1 MQKQIFL
8 IGLLFTLFPLT
19 AMAEGHPSLESRA
32 TTLQIV
38 TEAGQMQSV
47 SGLLALT
54 IIPAVPAKHQQKE
67 DPKAIADELALG
79 GTIGAG
85 LNMSLVNP
93 WIGPVVDY
101 WITDNIGVS
110 VSGGLSKY
118 FKAYEI
124 RGNYLFDTRLD
135 LYSFQGRPYLGLGYA
150 SVTGEEESAN
160 GISVTPEG
168 SGLELFAGVLHHA
181 PYISKNVYIRP
192 ELIYSSA
199 AVEGEETGGW
209 YGQTLKVDANY
220 SAIGLGVAVVYY
232 FR

>member
-1 MQKQIFL
+1 MQKKVFL
-8 IGLLFTLFPLT
+8 IGLLFTLFPL
-19 AMAEGHPSLESRA
+19 AAVAAGRPSVESGA
-32 TTLQIV
+32 ASLQIA
-38 TEAGQMQSV
+38 TEAGQIQSA

-67 DPKAIADELALG
+67 TLEAVADELALG
-79 GTIGAG
+79 GRIGAG

-93 WIGPVVDY
+93 WVGPVVDY
-101 WITDNIGVS
+101 WITDNLGVS
-110 VSGGLSKY
+110 ISGGLSKY

-124 RGNYLFDTRLD
+124 RGNYLFDARLD
-135 LYSFQGRPYLGLGYA
+135 LYSFRGRPYLGLGYA
-150 SVTGEEESAN
+150 SVTGEAESAN

-168 SGLELFAGVLHHA
+168 SGFELFAGVLHHA

-192 ELIYSSA
+192 ELVYSRI
-199 AVEGEETGGW
+199 AVKGEETGGW